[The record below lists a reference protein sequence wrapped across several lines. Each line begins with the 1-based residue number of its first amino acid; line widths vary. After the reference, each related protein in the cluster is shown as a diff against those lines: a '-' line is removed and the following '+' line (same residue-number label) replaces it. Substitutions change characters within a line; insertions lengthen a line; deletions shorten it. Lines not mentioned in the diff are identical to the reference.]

1 MLFTKII
8 ASRSI
13 ISLMKAFSKHLSVM
27 ETGENIFSG
36 PNANET
42 MSLLLNLKGQGI
54 SLRELLWDIPG
65 LEYLKSA
72 NRPDD
77 KNVDMLNAKISI
89 INCLE
94 GLKQENI
101 DAVKTALARDFTIL
115 GFAQKAGKK
124 EELTGLDLAGAVE
137 KGDFSMVMKCI
148 TAKMSL
154 EVTPYTAGSTVLIE
168 AIKLKRREIIDI
180 LIQAGANVNA
190 KVEETGV
197 TPLMQAIRM
206 NDMQTVTG
214 LLAKGAIVDEADK
227 NGYTAL
233 MIAIFNGYRKM
244 ARILLDKGASVYKKC
259 NGGDTSLDM
268 AGKQGFW
275 MNNLVSHYK

>member
-42 MSLLLNLKGQGI
+42 MSLLLNLKVQGI

-89 INCLE
+89 I
-94 GLKQENI
+94 
-101 DAVKTALARDFTIL
+101 
-115 GFAQKAGKK
+115 
-124 EELTGLDLAGAVE
+124 
-137 KGDFSMVMKCI
+137 
-148 TAKMSL
+148 
-154 EVTPYTAGSTVLIE
+154 
-168 AIKLKRREIIDI
+168 
-180 LIQAGANVNA
+180 
-190 KVEETGV
+190 
-197 TPLMQAIRM
+197 
-206 NDMQTVTG
+206 
-214 LLAKGAIVDEADK
+214 
-227 NGYTAL
+227 
-233 MIAIFNGYRKM
+233 
-244 ARILLDKGASVYKKC
+244 
-259 NGGDTSLDM
+259 
-268 AGKQGFW
+268 
-275 MNNLVSHYK
+275 